1 MKCYKAILAV
11 LLIVPMLSSC
21 HTALKVASVPPIETT
36 YHGKTNM
43 EFIGF
48 KNTNRN
54 TAILK
59 NFGAELER
67 RNVALNRQD
76 FYMGVYSLQELETYK
91 SMMRYIS
98 FIDIARLYDNWD
110 DSVHDSYGLEVGGW
124 VIAGLTC
131 FTLFPVYWPML
142 AAADKNYCKLD
153 LACTCT
159 LHVYDT
165 QKKEIVL
172 SIPIEYRDTQ
182 ILKGQYSHKDTDREA
197 IKQRSRTLLYNDL
210 LKYFERAYNFI
221 QSQTH

>member
-1 MKCYKAILAV
+1 MKCYKVILAAMFI
-11 LLIVPMLSSC
+11 LPMITSC
-21 HTALKVASVPPIETT
+21 HTALQVAAVQPIEMT
-36 YHGKTNM
+36 YREKANM
-43 EFIGF
+43 EFVGF

-54 TAILK
+54 TALLK
-59 NFGAELER
+59 TFGAELER
-67 RNVALNRQD
+67 RNIALNRQD
-76 FYMGVYSLQELETYK
+76 FYMGVFSLQELETYK
-91 SMMRYIS
+91 SAMRYVS
-98 FIDIARLYDNWD
+98 FIDITRMYDNWD
-110 DSVHDSYGLEVGGW
+110 DSVYDSDGLEIGGW
-124 VIAGLTC
+124 FVAGLTC

-142 AAADKNYCKLD
+142 AAADKDYCKLD

-182 ILKGQYSHKDTDREA
+182 ILKGQYSHKETDREA

-210 LKYFERAYNFI
+210 LKYFDRAYNFI